1 MIAKKIAYNVVFSAT
16 AKILST
22 ILALVG
28 IGFITRYLGK
38 EGFGD
43 YATVLAFFSFFGAIA
58 DLGLY
63 SISVREISRE
73 KANEEKIM
81 GNVFT
86 FRILSSFLIFL
97 LSPVIIIFLPYS
109 YEVKMGIMLSAAAF
123 MFSSSYLV
131 LNGIFQKNLAMD
143 RVAAA
148 ELLGKIIQ
156 VGFIILAIKKD
167 WGFMAIILSLVICM
181 LINFS
186 SVFLLSRQ
194 YLRFKLR
201 VDFSYWKKFLKMSFP
216 MGISVAITFLY
227 FKMDTIMLSIMQSSA
242 DVGIY
247 NAAYKII
254 ENITF
259 FPAMIIGLIM
269 PLMSRYIFSDKEK
282 FKNISN
288 KTFKIFFL
296 LVVPLVV
303 GALFL
308 AEKIIFLIGGAG
320 FTESANILRI
330 LIFALAFIFFG
341 HFFNNILIAGN
352 LQKKLMKILAVC
364 AAFNIITNLI
374 LIPLYSY
381 KGAAITSVFTEVLV
395 VSLTAYLVIKYLNY
409 RPVIEKWKGFLFSGL
424 AMAAFL
430 FIFQELNLFFL
441 AIGSSVIYFVFL
453 RLTKTIS
460 KKEILSIIGQGSI

>member
-1 MIAKKIAYNVVFSAT
+1 MVAKKIAYNVVFSAVV
-16 AKILST
+16 KVLST

-63 SISVREISRE
+63 SISVREISRKGADE
-73 KANEEKIM
+73 RKIM

-86 FRILSSFLIFL
+86 FRIVSSFLVFL
-97 LSPVIIIFLPYS
+97 LSPIIIIFLPYS
-109 YEVKMGIMLSAAAF
+109 HEVKMGIMLSAAAF
-123 MFSSSYLV
+123 MLSSSYMV

-143 RVAAA
+143 KVMAA

-156 VGFIILAIKKD
+156 VSFIILAIKKD
-167 WGFMAIILSLVICM
+167 WGFTAIVFSLVVCM

-186 SVFLLSRQ
+186 SVFLLSRG
-194 YLRFKLR
+194 YLKFRLR
-201 VDFSYWKKFLKMSFP
+201 ADFSYWKKFLKMSFP
-216 MGISVAITFLY
+216 MGISVAITFMY
-227 FKMDTIMLSIMQSSA
+227 FKMDTIMLSIMKGSA

-259 FPAMIIGLIM
+259 FPAMIMGLIL
-269 PLMSRYIFSDKEK
+269 PLMSRHIFSDKKK
-282 FKNISN
+282 FKSISD
-288 KTFKIFFL
+288 KTFKIFSIL
-296 LVVPLVV
+296 TVPLVV

-308 AEKIIFLIGGAG
+308 AEKIIILIGGAG
-320 FTESANILRI
+320 FAESANILRV

-341 HFFNNILIAGN
+341 HFFNSILIVGN
-352 LQKKLMKILAVC
+352 LQKKLMKALAVC
-364 AAFNIITNLI
+364 AAFNISTNLI

-381 KGAAITSVFTEVLV
+381 KAAAITSVFTEILV
-395 VSLTAYLVIKYLNY
+395 VALTFYLTAKYLNY
-409 RPVIEKWKGFLFSGL
+409 RPKIEKWKGFLFSGL

-430 FIFQELNLFFL
+430 FIFQELNLFL
-441 AIGSSVIYFVFL
+441 LVLGSSFVYFVFL
-453 RLTKTIS
+453 WLFKSVS
-460 KKEILSIIGQGSI
+460 KKEIMCLVGKDA